1 MKVVIKP
8 SPESGKQGKEIRL
21 ACMYLRVTSRG
32 FTLIEVMIVVALLA
46 ILTAVAL
53 PSYKDYI
60 ARGRLPEATGNLS
73 TFGVSL
79 QQFYQDNRT
88 YVGACVAGTTAPL
101 PTSSN
106 FTYACPTLST
116 TTFSITATGSS
127 SVVSGFTY
135 SLNQDG
141 ARATSAVP
149 SGWTSNATCW
159 ITSKSGTC
167 S

>member
-1 MKVVIKP
+1 MKVAIKP
-8 SPESGKQGKEIRL
+8 GYKSGDQGTEIRL
-21 ACMYLRVTSRG
+21 VRMYPRVTSRG
-32 FTLIEVMIVVALLA
+32 FTLIEIMIVVALVA

-53 PSYKDYI
+53 PSYRDYI
-60 ARGRLPEATGNLS
+60 VRGRLPEATGNLS

-106 FTYACPTLST
+106 FTYACPTLTT

-127 SVVSGFTY
+127 SLVSGFTY
-135 SLNQDG
+135 SLTQDG
-141 ARATSAVP
+141 VRATSAVP
-149 SGWTSNATCW
+149 SGWTANATCW